1 MKRGEQSMVPEPEF
15 QSYYGRPILKEP
27 TWKTPDVPIY
37 LWIGGIAGGSS
48 LLAEGA
54 ALSGRPGLER
64 VTRLTAATG
73 AAIGTVAVVYSNIM
87 AMTRMGKVRCICSC
101 SAAIFLVS

>member
-48 LLAEGA
+48 LLANMVGF
-54 ALSGRPGLER
+54 GLVASVARRR
-64 VTRLTAATG
+64 VL
-73 AAIGTVAVVYSNIM
+73 VF
-87 AMTRMGKVRCICSC
+87 GK
-101 SAAIFLVS
+101 

>member
-48 LLAEGA
+48 LLANYILV
-54 ALSGRPGLER
+54 ALLLRLSDR
-64 VTRLTAATG
+64 VALQTTTAPAQNEQVT
-73 AAIGTVAVVYSNIM
+73 S
-87 AMTRMGKVRCICSC
+87 
-101 SAAIFLVS
+101 